1 MLLVLR
7 SGRLPKQLRVH
18 VSSYW
23 RKAVEEVHLYLQLY
37 LRVIEAW
44 LCATFLT
51 TRGLPLD
58 EMLLPCL
65 GGFPGGSK
73 RGILRIL
80 VQSHHFAQQCTLF
93 WDVPL
98 IYRGGLSFIMIY
110 PLCLQVSPSCQ
121 VHSFVQNQLFIEVL
135 LGL

>member
-7 SGRLPKQLRVH
+7 PGRLPKQLRVH

-44 LCATFLT
+44 LSATFLT
-51 TRGLPLD
+51 TPGLPLD

-98 IYRGGLSFIMIY
+98 IYRFVIYHDLS
-110 PLCLQVSPSCQ
+110 SCQ
-121 VHSFVQNQLFIEVL
+121 VHSFVQNQLFIDVL

>member
-1 MLLVLR
+1 MLR

-44 LCATFLT
+44 LSAAFLT

-58 EMLLPCL
+58 EMWLPCL

-73 RGILRIL
+73 RGIPRIL
-80 VQSHHFAQQCTLF
+80 VQSNHYVQQCTL
-93 WDVPL
+93 
-98 IYRGGLSFIMIY
+98 
-110 PLCLQVSPSCQ
+110 
-121 VHSFVQNQLFIEVL
+121 VL
-135 LGL
+135 GCPID